1 MLNLRNFQSK
11 ISKYDVQRPNL
22 FEVKFNIP
30 RNLKFGGNDANV
42 RSAVREATENG
53 LLLTAFCRS
62 ATLPGAAL
70 GLAEAR
76 RYGIGPTV
84 RTPVFSSSSPDVS
97 LTFISDS
104 GGIIRSV
111 FTNWMR
117 CIYEWTPEEE
127 VGKGKNYQLGYKSDY
142 SSTLEVIV
150 FHGEPGKY
158 RGSEILQTVG
168 SVIFAAAGTPFV
180 TSSLFGGGVASFP
193 LRTIKKV
200 SLYKAFPISVSEM
213 SLSHE
218 STNTL
223 SEFTVNFSYYD
234 WSDEPLD
241 DPDFN
246 LGIR

>member
-1 MLNLRNFQSK
+1 MLNLNYFKST
-11 ISKYDVQRPNL
+11 IGTNDAQRPNL

-30 RNLKFGGNDANV
+30 PNLKFGGNDVSVA
-42 RSAVREATENG
+42 SAIKEATDNG

-97 LTFISDS
+97 LTFLSDS
-104 GGIIRSV
+104 GGNIRSV

-117 CIYEWTPEEE
+117 SIYEWTPTEE
-127 VGKGKNYQLGYKSDY
+127 VGKGKNYQLGYKNDY

-150 FHGEPGKY
+150 YHGEPGKY
-158 RGSEILQTVG
+158 KGNGILQALTTAAF
-168 SVIFAAAGTPFV
+168 SAAGVPFLASNLLSNV
-180 TSSLFGGGVASFP
+180 PSFP

-213 SLSHE
+213 SLSHD
-218 STNTL
+218 STNTV

-234 WSDEPLD
+234 WSDEPV
-241 DPDFN
+241 
-246 LGIR
+246 

>member
-11 ISKYDVQRPNL
+11 ISEYDVQRPNL

-30 RNLKFGGNDANV
+30 RNLKFGGNDRNV
-42 RSAVREATENG
+42 SSLVREATDNG

-104 GGIIRSV
+104 YHLIRSV
-111 FTNWMR
+111 FTGWMR
-117 CIYEWTPEEE
+117 CIYEWTPEGE
-127 VGKGKNYQLGYKSDY
+127 VGKGKNYQLGYKNDY

-150 FHGEPGKY
+150 YHGEPGKY
-158 RGSEILQTVG
+158 EGNGILQSLTTAAF
-168 SVIFAAAGTPFV
+168 SAAGVPFLASNLLSNV
-180 TSSLFGGGVASFP
+180 PSFP
-193 LRTIKKV
+193 LTPIKTV

-213 SLSHE
+213 SLSHD
-218 STNTL
+218 STNTV

-234 WSDEPLD
+234 WSTES
-241 DPDFN
+241 F
-246 LGIR
+246 